1 MSLLNPFK
9 EFDKGFWN
17 IVQKTSNELV
27 MSSGIKPCTEF
38 VNRSTYE
45 KYR

>member
-9 EFDKGFWN
+9 GFDNPFWN
-17 IVQKTSNELV
+17 IVHKISNELV